1 MQKVH
6 KKRPELALVAPAL
19 ERSAT
24 MVWIVVHRHHSRVF
38 LKNNRKTFDL
48 AKKLTKIIG
57 PLWNKRWL
65 LSRKAQ
71 NTMAKKT
78 PKPPEFLTIYLLDD
92 PELKSLVI
100 SLNRPLTEAV
110 GAIFLLWAL
119 AVEAEAHQNEW
130 ILGMSWQEIDDA
142 VGIPGFCDAMV
153 AVKWMKK
160 LTIAGIGAVQIL
172 KITKKPKPKPPAPFD
187 PDEEQLTEDKRSK
200 TLETIKSLSSF
211 NPLSL
216 HPLSPTP
223 LSPSFLSP
231 TTPLYTP
238 PHSTPLSPTPLSPF
252 IPPHSNFN
260 HKHSFQTL
268 SVNQSD
274 SENLVS
280 AKSGQKSS
288 CFALPQNG
296 VVSIKKS
303 FLEQH
308 PEIHKS
314 LGSGDERYEELKEY
328 AARLCWL
335 FVNQYKGYGLYN
347 RHNFF
352 KANIGTIFE
361 IIRLKVSPVALKYE
375 ILSDTRDKSEPVFKL
390 SERANK
396 FMIDP
401 KFNSYNDVELDYTY
415 HYGKLED
422 SEDPNGWVC
431 GLETE
436 LERHLGVQKQQKTV

>member
-1 MQKVH
+1 
-6 KKRPELALVAPAL
+6 
-19 ERSAT
+19 
-24 MVWIVVHRHHSRVF
+24 
-38 LKNNRKTFDL
+38 
-48 AKKLTKIIG
+48 
-57 PLWNKRWL
+57 
-65 LSRKAQ
+65 
-71 NTMAKKT
+71 MAKKT
-78 PKPPEFLTIYLLDD
+78 PKPPEFLTIYLLGD

-100 SLNRPLTEAV
+100 SLNRPITEAL
-110 GAIFLLWAL
+110 GAIFLLWTL

-172 KITKKPKPKPPAPFD
+172 KITKQIKPKPPAPFD
-187 PDEEQLTEDKRSK
+187 PDEEHLTQDKRSK
-200 TLETIKSLSSF
+200 TLETIKSLSPF

-252 IPPHSNFN
+252 NPSHPIFN
-260 HKHSFQTL
+260 IIYEKQTS

-274 SENLVS
+274 SESLVS

-296 VVSIKKS
+296 VISFKKS
-303 FLEQH
+303 FLEQC

-314 LGSGDERYEELKEY
+314 LGSGDERYEELKEH

-335 FVNQYKGYGLYN
+335 FVNQYKGVGLYN
-347 RHNFF
+347 RQNFF
-352 KANIGTIFE
+352 KANIGSIFE
-361 IIRLKVSPVALKYE
+361 IIRLRVSPIALKYE
-375 ILSDTRDKSEPVFKL
+375 ILDDTRDKSEPVFKL
-390 SERANK
+390 SERAKK

-401 KFNSYNDVELDYTY
+401 KFKSYNDVELDYVY

-422 SEDPNGWVC
+422 SEDPNGWVS
-431 GLETE
+431 GLEQE
-436 LERHLGVQKQQKTV
+436 LERSLGCQKQEKILG

>member
-1 MQKVH
+1 
-6 KKRPELALVAPAL
+6 
-19 ERSAT
+19 
-24 MVWIVVHRHHSRVF
+24 
-38 LKNNRKTFDL
+38 
-48 AKKLTKIIG
+48 
-57 PLWNKRWL
+57 
-65 LSRKAQ
+65 
-71 NTMAKKT
+71 MAKKT
-78 PKPPEFLTIYLLDD
+78 PKPPEFLTIYLLGD

-100 SLNRPLTEAV
+100 SLNRPITEAL

-142 VGIPGFCDAMV
+142 VSIPGFCDAMV
-153 AVKWMKK
+153 GVKWMKK
-160 LTIAGIGAVQIL
+160 LTIAGISAVQIL
-172 KITKKPKPKPPAPFD
+172 KITKQIKPKPPANFD
-187 PDEEQLTEDKRSK
+187 PDEEHLTQDKRSK

-216 HPLSPTP
+216 HSLPPTP

-238 PHSTPLSPTPLSPF
+238 PHSTPLSLTPFTPF
-252 IPPHSNFN
+252 NPSHPIFN
-260 HKHSFQTL
+260 IIYEKQTS
-268 SVNQSD
+268 SVNQSE
-274 SENLVS
+274 SKALVS

-296 VVSIKKS
+296 VVSFKKS
-303 FLEQH
+303 FQEQC
-308 PEIHKS
+308 PEIYKS
-314 LGSGDERYEELKEY
+314 LGSGDEKYEELKED
-328 AARLCWL
+328 AAKLCWL

-347 RHNFF
+347 RQNFF

-361 IIRLKVSPVALKYE
+361 IIRLKVSPIALKYE

-401 KFNSYNDVELDYTY
+401 KFKSYNDVELDYTY

-422 SEDPNGWVC
+422 SEDPNGWVS
-431 GLETE
+431 GLEQE
-436 LERHLGVQKQQKTV
+436 LERNLGCQKQEKTIG

>member
-1 MQKVH
+1 
-6 KKRPELALVAPAL
+6 
-19 ERSAT
+19 
-24 MVWIVVHRHHSRVF
+24 
-38 LKNNRKTFDL
+38 
-48 AKKLTKIIG
+48 
-57 PLWNKRWL
+57 
-65 LSRKAQ
+65 
-71 NTMAKKT
+71 MAKKT
-78 PKPPEFLTIYLLDD
+78 PKPIEFLTIYTLDD
-92 PELKSLVI
+92 PEFKSLVI
-100 SLNRPLTEAV
+100 SLNRPITEAL
-110 GAIFLLWAL
+110 GAIFLLWVL

-130 ILGMSWQEIDDA
+130 ILGMSWQEVDDA

-153 AVKWMKK
+153 GVKWMKK

-172 KITKKPKPKPPAPFD
+172 KITKKPKPKPPANFD
-187 PDEEQLTEDKRSK
+187 PDEEQLTQDKRLK
-200 TLETIKSLSSF
+200 TLETIKSLSPF

-216 HPLSPTP
+216 HPLSPAP

-252 IPPHSNFN
+252 NPPHPIKIYEN
-260 HKHSFQTL
+260 QTVCV
-268 SVNQSD
+268 SQSD
-274 SENLVS
+274 SEGLVS

-296 VVSIKKS
+296 VISFKKS
-303 FLEQH
+303 FLEQC

-328 AARLCWL
+328 AAKLCWL

-347 RHNFF
+347 RKHFF
-352 KANIGTIFE
+352 KANIGSIFE
-361 IIRLKVSPVALKYE
+361 IIRLKVSPIALKYE

-401 KFNSYNDVELDYTY
+401 KFNSYNDVELDYVY

-422 SEDPNGWVC
+422 SEDPNGWVS
-431 GLETE
+431 GLEQE
-436 LERHLGVQKQQKTV
+436 LERNLGCQKQEKTIG

>member
-1 MQKVH
+1 
-6 KKRPELALVAPAL
+6 
-19 ERSAT
+19 
-24 MVWIVVHRHHSRVF
+24 
-38 LKNNRKTFDL
+38 
-48 AKKLTKIIG
+48 
-57 PLWNKRWL
+57 
-65 LSRKAQ
+65 
-71 NTMAKKT
+71 MAKKT
-78 PKPPEFLTIYLLDD
+78 PKPPEFLTIYLLGD

-100 SLNRPLTEAV
+100 SLNRPITEAL
-110 GAIFLLWAL
+110 GAIFLLWTL

-142 VGIPGFCDAMV
+142 VSIPGFCDAMV

-160 LTIAGIGAVQIL
+160 LTIAGISAVQIL
-172 KITKKPKPKPPAPFD
+172 KITKQIKPKPPASFD
-187 PDEEQLTEDKRSK
+187 PDEEHLTQDKRSK

-216 HPLSPTP
+216 HSLPPTP
-223 LSPSFLSP
+223 LSPSFLPP

-238 PHSTPLSPTPLSPF
+238 PHSTPLSLTPFTPF
-252 IPPHSNFN
+252 NPSHPIFN
-260 HKHSFQTL
+260 IIYEKQTS

-274 SENLVS
+274 SESLVS

-288 CFALPQNG
+288 CFALPQNS
-296 VVSIKKS
+296 VISFKKS
-303 FLEQH
+303 FQEQC
-308 PEIHKS
+308 PEIYKS

-328 AARLCWL
+328 AAKLCWL

-347 RHNFF
+347 RQQFF

-401 KFNSYNDVELDYTY
+401 KFNSYNDVELDYVY

-422 SEDPNGWVC
+422 SEDPNGWVS
-431 GLETE
+431 GLEQE
-436 LERHLGVQKQQKTV
+436 LERNLGCQKQEKILG